1 MKSLAMNA
9 AVTLILGGARSGKS
23 AYAEQIAAA
32 SGRPVLYLATATA
45 GDEEMAAR
53 IAAHRASRP
62 AAWTTVEAPED
73 LAGAVAAHAREGDVV
88 LVDCLTLWVSNR
100 LLREIGEAADAV
112 PVATASALEARLCAE
127 TDRLLDRGK
136 AMGVGLILVSNEVG
150 MGLVPPF
157 PLGRVYRDALG
168 RVNQTVARRAD
179 AVVLMVAGI
188 PVDLRKLAAVVPG
201 SDDRM

>member
-1 MKSLAMNA
+1 MSVAL
-9 AVTLILGGARSGKS
+9 TLILGGARSGKS
-23 AYAEQIAAA
+23 AYAERLAAT
-32 SGRPVLYLATATA
+32 SRRPVLYLATATA

-53 IAAHRASRP
+53 IAAHRAARP
-62 AAWTTVEAPED
+62 AGWRTVEAPEE
-73 LAGAVAAHAREGDVV
+73 LVGAVAAHAREGEVV
-88 LVDCLTLWVSNR
+88 LVDCLTLWVSNV

-112 PVATASALEARLCAE
+112 PFAVESALEARLCAE
-127 TDRLLDRGK
+127 TDRLLDRAKELG
-136 AMGVGLILVSNEVG
+136 AALMLVSNEVG

-188 PVDLRKLAAVVPG
+188 PVDLRRLAPLLAIAEPAHRRG
-201 SDDRM
+201 T